1 MADDL
6 LVTGTDTGV
15 GKTVIA
21 AAAVLA
27 LRERGVRAIGFKPAE
42 TGVTDSELSDSQ
54 VLAEASGVDE
64 PLALP
69 LLRLAEP
76 LTPAL
81 AAERAGSRLDR
92 REVGDRLR
100 ALWAEGYTLVV
111 EGAGGL
117 LAPLDWGFTSLDLAA
132 EHLLDVLVVARAG
145 LGTLNHVLLT
155 VEAIERRHVGLA
167 GVVLNG
173 AGDPPDL
180 AERTNPDALARLRPD
195 LRLLSLPRV
204 SGADALDAAR
214 VLAPF
219 LGRWLTARG

>member
-1 MADDL
+1 VADDL
-6 LVTGTDTGV
+6 LITGTDTGV

-27 LRERGVRAIGFKPAE
+27 LRERGVRAVGFKPAE
-42 TGVTDSELSDSQ
+42 TGVSDSEPADSQ
-54 VLAEASGVDE
+54 VLAEASGIDE

-81 AAERAGSRLDR
+81 AAERAGRTIDPR
-92 REVGDRLR
+92 AVGDRLR
-100 ALWAEGYTLVV
+100 ALWAAGYTVIV
-111 EGAGGL
+111 EGAGGA
-117 LAPLDWGFTSLDLAA
+117 LAPLAWDFNTLDLAA

-145 LGTLNHVLLT
+145 LGTLNHVMLT
-155 VEAIERRHVGLA
+155 VDAIERRGLNLA
-167 GVVLNG
+167 GVVLSG

-180 AERTNPDALARLRPD
+180 AERTNPDALARLRPR
-195 LRLLSLPRV
+195 LRVLSLPRV
-204 SGADALDAAR
+204 PDAGSLAAAR

-219 LGRWLTARG
+219 LGRWLTARA